1 MANAS
6 TVSSKTCSK
15 SLNGKI
21 FQFSSLRISAV
32 CECTEED
39 KAGLPKYFR
48 HLPRI
53 FNPKICIADYGPLH
67 RALKPFS
74 QEKNLQCDFPKM
86 REIGD
91 YSSWMK
97 IDFFSGIKSDSEHI

>member
-48 HLPRI
+48 HLPTVFDI
-53 FNPKICIADYGPLH
+53 LILH
-67 RALKPFS
+67 MGKRDLT
-74 QEKNLQCDFPKM
+74 
-86 REIGD
+86 
-91 YSSWMK
+91 
-97 IDFFSGIKSDSEHI
+97 GINRSKDSRKWAIV